1 MAQIEIPNGRLY
13 SDIRAHVALKD
24 SGVAID
30 WNGLSSI
37 RAYMYSVPQKALC
50 GQFAVEVN
58 AQDGT
63 DLVCDYSSESPQY
76 EGLARIVVRCVYEG
90 RTKTYD
96 AVLINLVPS
105 TDNLADEPI
114 VMDDP
119 EVDVEIEVTEVSTS
133 LLDEAIQAALD
144 AAEAANAAA
153 DLANTNAGLASE
165 AAILA
170 NSAAGSA
177 SDAAALAVQKAG
189 LAADAATLANTKAQ
203 LADQKAGLAAEKA
216 QAAEDAAALA
226 TQKAGLADDAAT
238 LATQKAGLA
247 DDAATLATQKAGLAD
262 TAAANA
268 DDKAALANTKAGY
281 AQDKGDYAKQQGDYA
296 KDQIDGAKGDFES
309 LDARLAER
317 LTHNEQISMYLEE
330 TTDPFDEEYQDEY
343 QRVLAVLYQAIV
355 DAKAAIQEA
364 TGATFDANT
373 AAGAAMNAVMEALQA
388 AGYAEEKGNAAQA
401 AAAAATAAMNAA
413 KGTYPSLNDR
423 LVAIE
428 AGKQDVIEDLS
439 EIRSGAAA
447 GGTAYQKPADGIP
460 GTDLDETARGSLS
473 KAESAVQ
480 PGDLNPVASS
490 GNYQDLSNK
499 PAKLSEFTNN
509 VAVVFVESEDPLSI
523 YR

>member
-226 TQKAGLADDAAT
+226 TQKAGLADDAAA

-268 DDKAALANTKAGY
+268 DDKATLANTKAGY

-309 LDARLAER
+309 LDARLD
-317 LTHNEQISMYLEE
+317 HNEQISMYLEE

-428 AGKQDVIEDLS
+428 AGKQDVVEDLS
-439 EIRSGAAA
+439 DIREGAAA
-447 GGTAYQKPADGIP
+447 GATAYQKPGDGIP
-460 GTDLDETARGSLS
+460 GSDLDETAQGSLA

-480 PGDLNPVASS
+480 PGDLKSVATS
-490 GNYQDLSNK
+490 GSYEDLTDK
-499 PAKLSEFTNN
+499 PGNLSDFSNN
-509 VAVVFVESEDPLSI
+509 VAVTFEESDDPFSM

>member
-153 DLANTNAGLASE
+153 TLANTNAGLASE

-189 LAADAATLANTKAQ
+189 LAADAATLANTKA
-203 LADQKAGLAAEKA
+203 
-216 QAAEDAAALA
+216 
-226 TQKAGLADDAAT
+226 GLADDAAT
-238 LATQKAGLA
+238 LAGQKAALA

-309 LDARLAER
+309 LDARLD
-317 LTHNEQISMYLEE
+317 HNEQISMYLEE

-401 AAAAATAAMNAA
+401 AAAAATAALNAA

-428 AGKQDVIEDLS
+428 AGKQDVVEDLS
-439 EIRSGAAA
+439 DIREGAAA
-447 GGTAYQKPADGIP
+447 GATAYQKPGDGIP
-460 GTDLDETARGSLS
+460 GSDLDETAQGSLA

-480 PGDLNPVASS
+480 PGDLKSVATS
-490 GNYQDLSNK
+490 GSYEDLTDK
-499 PAKLSEFTNN
+499 PGNLSDFSNN
-509 VAVVFVESEDPLSI
+509 VAVTFEESDDPFSM

>member
-105 TDNLADEPI
+105 TDN
-114 VMDDP
+114 P

-153 DLANTNAGLASE
+153 TLANTNAGLASE

-189 LAADAATLANTKAQ
+189 LAADAATLANTKAG
-203 LADQKAGLAAEKA
+203 LADDAATLAGQKAALAD
-216 QAAEDAAALA
+216 DAAALA
-226 TQKAGLADDAAT
+226 TQKAGLADDAAA

-309 LDARLAER
+309 LDARLD
-317 LTHNEQISMYLEE
+317 HNEEISIYLEE

-343 QRVLAVLYQAIV
+343 QRALAVLYQAIV

-388 AGYAEEKGNAAQA
+388 AGYAEDKGNAAQA

-428 AGKQDVIEDLS
+428 AGKQDVVEDLS
-439 EIRSGAAA
+439 DIREGAAA
-447 GGTAYQKPADGIP
+447 GATAYQKPDDGIP
-460 GTDLDETARGSLS
+460 GSDLDETARGSLA

-480 PGDLNPVASS
+480 PGDLKSVATS
-490 GNYQDLSNK
+490 GSYEDLTDK
-499 PAKLSEFTNN
+499 PGNLSDFSNN
-509 VAVVFVESEDPLSI
+509 VAVTFEESDDPFSM